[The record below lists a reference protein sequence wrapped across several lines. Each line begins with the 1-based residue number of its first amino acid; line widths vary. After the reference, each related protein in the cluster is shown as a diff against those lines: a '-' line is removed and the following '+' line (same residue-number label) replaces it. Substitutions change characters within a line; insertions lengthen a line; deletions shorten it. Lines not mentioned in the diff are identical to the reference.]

1 MLIDRPIIEGRLLKR
16 YKRFLADIELPGGE
30 TLTAHCPNTGT
41 LLGCTPE
48 GARTILRDSQNPARK
63 LRYTFQTIEIDGT
76 WVTVDTSLAN
86 EIVAEAIGAGSVP
99 ELTGYAGL
107 RREVRYGTGSRIDIL
122 LEDDGRPACYVEVKS
137 TTLVRD
143 GHASF
148 PDAVTKRGQKHLVEL
163 EGVVQAGGRGV
174 IFFCVSRDDVESFGP
189 ADDIDPVYGR
199 MLRHAV
205 ANGVEAF
212 AYTTLV
218 QPDRVDLGRS
228 LPIRL

>member
-1 MLIDRPIIEGRLLKR
+1 MLIDLPIIEGRLLKR

-41 LLGCTPE
+41 LLGCTPA

-86 EIVAEAIGAGSVP
+86 DIVAEAIDAESIP
-99 ELTGYAGL
+99 ELSGYGAL
-107 RREVRYGTGSRIDIL
+107 RREVPYGNSSRIDIL
-122 LEDDGRPACYVEVKS
+122 LEDAEQPPCYVEVKS

-143 GHASF
+143 GHAAF
-148 PDAVTKRGQKHLVEL
+148 PDAVTKRGQKHLTEL
-163 EGVVQAGGRGV
+163 EAVVKAGGRGV
-174 IFFCVSRDDVESFGP
+174 IFFCISRDDVKDFGP
-189 ADDIDPVYGR
+189 ADDIDPDYGQ

-205 ANGVEAF
+205 ECGVEAL

-218 QPDRVDLGRS
+218 QPDRIDLGRS